1 MYMYACAIKLQRYT
15 KVKKKKKL
23 SLEDIDIPLAH
34 TCTISQLPDFLP
46 IVYSTTYIRG
56 PQLQSKLNT

>member
-1 MYMYACAIKLQRYT
+1 MRVLQNYKDILKLIFLR
-15 KVKKKKKL
+15 
-23 SLEDIDIPLAH
+23 LEDIDIPLAH
-34 TCTISQLPDFLP
+34 TRTISQLPDFLP